1 MNKVHLMGRLATDP
15 ELKTTASGISVTN
28 FTLAVDR
35 NHQKGEDKQTD
46 WIDCVAWRN
55 TAEFICRYFH
65 KGSPIVIEG
74 PIRTHIYE
82 KNDMKIKAV
91 EILVDNAEFVPRS
104 EKLTATG
111 EPREVEKIV
120 PISQGN
126 STLQAQR
133 VVYEVQQSFSQ
144 GSNDDFQQVEMDED
158 LPF

>member
-1 MNKVHLMGRLATDP
+1 MNKVHCIGRLSADP
-15 ELKTTASGISVTN
+15 ELKTTRDGISVTN

-74 PIRTHIYE
+74 SIRTHIYE

-104 EKLTATG
+104 ERLIAT
-111 EPREVEKIV
+111 EAPKEAENTV

-126 STLQAQR
+126 SSLQAQR
-133 VVYEVQQSFSQ
+133 VVYEVQQSFAQ
-144 GSNDDFQQVEMDED
+144 GSNDDFQQVNDED